1 MLLFKFCYSTV
12 VMLKHY
18 ILRVSSIL
26 KPNLFE
32 DLNKIAGFY
41 APLFRLAP
49 WFIQEKSKVNI
60 VTYTHLLLIHTCAYP
75 HIRIYTYKLLIL
87 MHIFALRLYAR
98 NHARLPFNAV
108 SAHKIDTT
116 SIISCIIAPRTAGIS
131 PKAAAIML
139 ITAKPIPNI
148 TA

>member
-1 MLLFKFCYSTV
+1 MLLFNFCYSTF

-60 VTYTHLLLIHTCAYP
+60 VTY
-75 HIRIYTYKLLIL
+75 
-87 MHIFALRLYAR
+87 
-98 NHARLPFNAV
+98 ARLPFNAV